1 MAAAALAAGGLIT
14 ALTSMTQPLPDVQIR
29 DFDLAATRNV
39 DTSQLLETVENHIRP
54 DLSGAGEGDGQNIS
68 LGDLLFGHGSGDLGV
83 GSNSSG
89 DLVLD
94 DEAVKALI
102 GGGLDPQ
109 TLHDAGLTIA
119 PIDLGAVGGAGAAVA
134 TPTTSGVL
142 GGSEQAISAAAA
154 SMLSGMA
161 LALPAAYQ
169 AMTSAV
175 AAIEADLNN
184 ALVNAQ
190 MEAADKLFGDNPEV
204 NDVVNWIFTVNN
216 TLLAQNESAFNS
228 LFGIPFDAHTSLLGH
243 LDTGMAEADWSV
255 LLGLS
260 PGEFDEIVNAIQSD
274 NFSLLGSI
282 DWAGLFASLF

>member
-1 MAAAALAAGGLIT
+1 MAAAALAAGGLVT
-14 ALTSMTQPLPDVQIR
+14 ALTSMTPPLPDVQIR

-39 DTSQLLETVENHIRP
+39 DTTQLLETVENHVRP
-54 DLSGAGEGDGQNIS
+54 DLSGAGEGDGQQIS
-68 LGDLLFGHGSGDLGV
+68 LGELLLGPGSGDLGI
-83 GSNSSG
+83 GSTSEGN
-89 DLVLD
+89 LVID
-94 DEAVKALI
+94 DEAVKALM

-109 TLHDAGLTIA
+109 TLYDAGLTIA
-119 PIDLGAVGGAGAAVA
+119 PIDLGPVVGVGAATAPTTAGA
-134 TPTTSGVL
+134 L
-142 GGSEQAISAAAA
+142 GGSEQAIGAAAA
-154 SMLSGMA
+154 SVLSGMA

-175 AAIEADLNN
+175 ASIEADLNN

-190 MEAADKLFGDNPEV
+190 MEAAEKLFGDNPEV

-228 LFGIPFDAHTSLLGH
+228 LFGIPFDAHTSLLSH
-243 LDTGMAEADWSV
+243 LDTGMADADWSV
-255 LLGLS
+255 LLGLT
-260 PGEFDEIVNAIQSD
+260 PGEFDEIVNAIQAD